1 MEVLASVI
9 GKFPPPIDGQAMATA
24 RLAAMLAEHG
34 GVQHIPLFPQQEQT
48 SRRQRLQHYIR
59 VRHRVRQQ
67 VAMAPDAPVLWAM
80 ISPHVVSH
88 WRDWLTVVPAFQ
100 PRQRVYAISHWGNF
114 DRLFT
119 SPWTRRSAQRLI
131 DRLEGLVFLDESLAD
146 RCAAWVPDDKR
157 IVIPNTIDA
166 EVIPTAREIAA
177 KQAQRDTS
185 QPLRILYLSN
195 MIASKGYG
203 ELLEAVGML
212 QAQGTAVD
220 VRFIGRWLDGDDAE
234 RTFRTTVAARG
245 LQDIVHVLG
254 PIRDRAVIKQHYLDA
269 DVFCL
274 PTYYPTEAQPLA
286 ILEAL
291 SAGTPVVSTRHAGI
305 PNMVTD
311 GTEGRLVQPRDATA
325 LAHALARFVEPG
337 VWQQASQAARSRFQR
352 QFSPIAVGQ
361 RWLDLVQPT
370 LPEH

>member
-24 RLAAMLAEHG
+24 RLAAMLAQHG
-34 GVQHIPLFPQQEQT
+34 EVQQVPLFPQQEHT

-59 VRHRVRQQ
+59 VRHRIRQQ
-67 VAMAPDAPVLWAM
+67 VALAPRAPVLWAM

-88 WRDWLTVVPAFQ
+88 WRDWFTVVPAFQ
-100 PRQRVYAISHWGNF
+100 PGQRVYGISHWGNF
-114 DRLFT
+114 NRLFT

-131 DRLEGLVFLDESLAD
+131 DRLAGVVFLDEGLAD
-146 RCAAWVPDDKR
+146 RCAPWVPNAKR

-166 EVIPTAREIAA
+166 EVIPTGHEVTQ
-177 KQAQRDTS
+177 KQAQRDAS
-185 QPLRILYLSN
+185 RPLRILYLSN

-203 ELLEAVGML
+203 ELLEAVGL
-212 QAQGTAVD
+212 LHAQGAAVD
-220 VRFIGRWLDGDDAE
+220 VRFIGRWLDGDNAE
-234 RTFRTTVAARG
+234 RSFRAVVAARG
-245 LQDIVHVLG
+245 LQGVVQVVG
-254 PIRDRAVIKQHYLDA
+254 PVRDRAAIKQHYLDA

-291 SAGTPVVSTRHAGI
+291 SAGTPVVSTLHAGI

-311 GTEGRLVQPRDATA
+311 GTEGRLVQPRDPTA
-325 LAHALARFVEPG
+325 LAQAIAQLVEPG
-337 VWQQASQAARSRFQR
+337 VWQQASRAARSRFER
-352 QFSPIAVGQ
+352 QFSPVAVGAQ
-361 RWLDLVQPT
+361 WLDLVQRP